1 MVLDAL
7 SPQRRRLVVVAVCLG
22 VLLIM
27 IIVIAVIRPAR
38 ARARRCRNPSRD
50 QSCWCPLRRQCHSL
64 EPLATALRSTGR
76 TAVIVAPPGEGTGDL
91 QAQAS
96 TWARWPS
103 VPSMTAAP
111 RR

>member
-27 IIVIAVIRPAR
+27 IIVIAVIRAR
-38 ARARRCRNPSRD
+38 SSAGEAVS
-50 QSCWCPLRRQCHSL
+50 QSEPGPVLLVPGYGNASSL